1 MGFLN
6 NLIGVAAPI
15 AGSVLGSVFPG
26 VGTALGGAL
35 GSAIGG
41 LAASDQGGGG
51 DAARQASAQQFKA
64 IQDAQARIGQGAER
78 SQGFLQPFQGVGQQG
93 IDLAGF
99 LGNPNQQFDFLQNN
113 PLFQLGLNNLN
124 QQTSKSAASRGRLTA
139 GDTLMQLNNNAMLAG
154 QPLIDRQRQDILSLL
169 NIGQNTALQQAGVE
183 GNAANNI
190 ADLLTS
196 GGAVQAAGTIGAQN
210 ANQSDLGNIFDI
222 GSQLAGNQGVQDFIG
237 GLFGGGK

>member
-1 MGFLN
+1 MGFLSQ
-6 NLIGVAAPI
+6 VANI
-15 AGSVLGSVFPG
+15 F
-26 VGTALGGAL
+26 TGGE
-35 GSAIGG
+35 
-41 LAASDQGGGG
+41 D
-51 DAARQASAQQFKA
+51 ASARNRAADIQQKEA
-64 IQDAQARIGQGAER
+64 VRQGNNVSLAGARAE
-78 SQGFLQPFQGVGQQG
+78 GFLQPFQGVGQQG

-124 QQTSKSAASRGRLTA
+124 QQTNKSAASRGRLTA